1 MADTKMTKSAGE
13 HWVCSVLARLGWAAA
28 LTRDGLERTDILA
41 VQGEEPRRMV
51 EIQVKTAN
59 DLGDRSNWLVGA
71 KAQQFALSERE
82 WFAFVLLPTGA
93 AWQAPRTFVVPRDHV
108 AAAAW
113 IVHHGWLTDPS
124 VPVGQRNTPVERA
137 RVNVEVWAGYENR
150 WDLMNQPASSA
161 PVLLPEWV
169 RDLAQEKRVGLPPGH
184 PWKAEVPMR

>member
-1 MADTKMTKSAGE
+1 
-13 HWVCSVLARLGWAAA
+13 
-28 LTRDGLERTDILA
+28 
-41 VQGEEPRRMV
+41 MV

-108 AAAAW
+108 AAAGW
-113 IVHHGWLTDPS
+113 IAHQGWLTDPS

-137 RVNVEVWAGYENR
+137 RVNVDVWAGYENK
-150 WDLMNQPASSA
+150 WDLMNRKYL
-161 PVLLPEWV
+161 VI
-169 RDLAQEKRVGLPPGH
+169 
-184 PWKAEVPMR
+184 PWGAC